1 MPWGTGAAPVQSV
14 YEPTATLMP
23 TDGTITQLVWGRSKG
38 LTAGAGG
45 GGGTAGTGGGGGGF
59 GRSVATATGGGAGGG
74 MGGRG
79 VHGRPDPGGGC
90 VPARGAAG
98 RAPRPPYRRLVEI
111 SVAP

>member
-59 GRSVATATGGGAGGG
+59 GRSVATATGGVSWAPIGGW
-74 MGGRG
+74 GGRG
-79 VHGRPDPGGGC
+79 AAERGGGPS
-90 VPARGAAG
+90 PAVARPGLATVRPAAT
-98 RAPRPPYRRLVEI
+98 
-111 SVAP
+111 

>member
-59 GRSVATATGGGAGGG
+59 GRSLATATGGVAWGPNRSSSGQGAAPAGGALSPPLARAG
-74 MGGRG
+74 
-79 VHGRPDPGGGC
+79 PG
-90 VPARGAAG
+90 
-98 RAPRPPYRRLVEI
+98 
-111 SVAP
+111 